1 LAGPTRAGIV
11 MRSGSGS
18 VGAEGARGARRT
30 SEPWVV
36 SSPTGRSPGDH
47 VCWPFRYHDELVAVA
62 RAYVAE
68 GLARDE
74 RVVGY
79 LPVEH
84 LPDLEEQLAGI
95 ERLDEYLD
103 RGQLRLRAIGTLPGV
118 DQPVDPGQGLSLL
131 AGMIGESLDAGFTGL
146 RMFGDMTVRVND
158 PARRAEFV
166 HYEHLADRFC
176 LEHAYTALCAYNRGV
191 LGDAAVA
198 EVACVHALAHGGL
211 SPFQLHAAPHADV
224 ALAGSV
230 DLFSAAD
237 VVQALAR
244 IGVPGPDERTM
255 IDATGLDF
263 IDHRVLLTLEQYTA
277 RRRATLVLRSAPG
290 ILSRLM
296 ELLPL
301 RAVRLEET

>member
-1 LAGPTRAGIV
+1 

-131 AGMIGESLDAGFTGL
+131 AGMIGECSTP
-146 RMFGDMTVRVND
+146 V
-158 PARRAEFV
+158 
-166 HYEHLADRFC
+166 
-176 LEHAYTALCAYNRGV
+176 
-191 LGDAAVA
+191 
-198 EVACVHALAHGGL
+198 
-211 SPFQLHAAPHADV
+211 SP
-224 ALAGSV
+224 GCGC
-230 DLFSAAD
+230 SA
-237 VVQALAR
+237 
-244 IGVPGPDERTM
+244 T
-255 IDATGLDF
+255 
-263 IDHRVLLTLEQYTA
+263 
-277 RRRATLVLRSAPG
+277 
-290 ILSRLM
+290 
-296 ELLPL
+296 
-301 RAVRLEET
+301 